1 MSEDRQTA
9 EALGMDKE
17 QLSVVFAFAA
27 QKYASPKRNEPLNGI
42 AREFFEV
49 LFTEAHTTMR
59 EYEEHRRTMAGRD
72 PATVR
77 RRITT
82 LERRGLP
89 VQREQVTDDKGVNP
103 IQYTRYYL
111 TPEFKKALLDEALQ
125 WQSQLEAS
133 GLANPAPYAE
143 RDQS

>member
-1 MSEDRQTA
+1 MSEDRKTA
-9 EALGMDKE
+9 EALGIEKE
-17 QLSVVFAFAA
+17 TFSNIFAYSA
-27 QKYASPKRNEPLNGI
+27 QKYASPKQNKPLNGI

-49 LFTEAHTTMR
+49 LFIEAHTTMR

-72 PATVR
+72 SSTVR

-89 VQREQVTDDKGVNP
+89 VQREQVTDDKGITP

-111 TPEFKKALLDEALQ
+111 TPEFKEAL
-125 WQSQLEAS
+125 SSEAKKWAMGQEHQKEVIS
-133 GLANPAPYAE
+133 TKAE
-143 RDQS
+143 LRR